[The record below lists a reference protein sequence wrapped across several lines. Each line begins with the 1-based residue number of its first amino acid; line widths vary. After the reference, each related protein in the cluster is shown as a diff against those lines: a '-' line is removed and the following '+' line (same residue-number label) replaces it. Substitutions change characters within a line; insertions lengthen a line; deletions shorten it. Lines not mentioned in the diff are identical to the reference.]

1 MQTQREIELEGYA
14 FGKERMARS
23 IERNE
28 EAGRADGNPY
38 ASAIYRRFV
47 LPLAEIIQRDMTEKR
62 PGRRQAHVQLMG
74 DMDAE
79 ATAFVAVRAAMVDL
93 ITDKGVDLDGPA
105 GRAVM
110 TNVGKSVY
118 HEHLLTHF
126 ANIEPVLFYHLTTD
140 FERRMSKNERHRMT
154 VYKLQ
159 AEKHGIKL
167 PEWGIGDREQVGA
180 YVMEKLSELGL
191 CHINTVHTGRGKQRR
206 TKYSISLTDEVKN
219 LVSQISD
226 YVIESTPYYLPCV
239 EQPRDWVSVTDGGFH
254 TDEMRR
260 LMPWVVKA
268 HPSMRDAMRSA
279 DMPQELAAVNTLQRT
294 KWRINTRML
303 DALGLIHKHFD
314 MEEVLSE
321 NEAPKPER
329 PLWLTRDMETENMS
343 AEQLEEFKVWKRKVA
358 EWYTEAKARGVKWGR
373 FYNALRVA
381 QKFKDYES
389 IYFVYFMDFRGRKYV
404 QTTGVSPQGSDMQ
417 KALLEFSEG
426 KPLDSEEAVSWFKIT
441 GANRFG
447 YDKASLKDRASWVDE
462 RDALILSFA
471 SDPISNTEWTTADK
485 PLQFLAWCFEYANW
499 KVFGKKFRSR
509 ISVGMDGSC
518 NGLQNFSAMLRDE
531 LGGKA
536 TNLVPSN
543 LPNDIYQMVGD
554 VTASLLL
561 AEPDDERNFKHRWL
575 AHGINRTV
583 VKRSVMTL
591 PYGSTRFSCAEFI
604 AGDYLKAGKA
614 IEFEKHEYHAA
625 AEFLSHFV
633 WIAIGEVVV
642 KAREAM
648 DWLQQG
654 ARKIVR
660 GGADSISWNTPS
672 GFPVTQVYW
681 QQSVHQIHTKLHGAA
696 RLKVY
701 REVELPDL
709 NRHKNGI
716 APNFVHSLD
725 ASHLTLTTNACAA
738 LGVDALHM
746 VHDDF
751 GCHAQD
757 AGKLY
762 RVIREQFVRMYNE
775 LDPLVAFWSA
785 YPQLDAT
792 PPLGQLDISQVLE
805 SPYFFS

>member
-1 MQTQREIELEGYA
+1 MKTQREIELEGYA

-23 IERNE
+23 IETNE
-28 EAGRADGNPY
+28 EKGRADGNPY

-47 LPLAEIIQRDMTEKR
+47 LPLAEVIQRDMTEKR
-62 PGRRQAHVQLMG
+62 PGRRQAHVQLMC
-74 DMDAE
+74 DMNPE
-79 ATAFVAVRAAMVDL
+79 ATAFVAVRAAMVAL
-93 ITDKGVDLDGPA
+93 ITDKGTDLDGPA

-110 TNVGKSVY
+110 TDVGKAAY

-126 ANIEPVLFYHLTTD
+126 SNIEPVLFYHLTND

-159 AEKHGIKL
+159 AEKHGVVL
-167 PEWGIGDREQVGA
+167 PEWGVGDREQVGT
-180 YVMEKLSELGL
+180 YLMEKMTELGF
-191 CHINTVHTGRGKQRR
+191 CTIDVVHVGRGKQQR
-206 TKYSISLTDEVKN
+206 TKYSVAITAEVRA
-219 LVSQISD
+219 LVDQITEFC
-226 YVIESTPYYLPCV
+226 IESTPYYLPCV
-239 EQPRDWVSVTDGGFH
+239 EQPRDWTSVTDGGYH

-268 HPSMRDAMRSA
+268 HPSMRDAIREA
-279 DMPQELAAVNTLQRT
+279 DMSQELAAVNALQRT
-294 KWRINTRML
+294 KWRINSKML
-303 DALGLIHKHFD
+303 DTLGSIHQHFD

-321 NEAPKPER
+321 NDAPKPER
-329 PLWLTRDMETENMS
+329 PAWLLRDMETDKMDL
-343 AEQLEEFKVWKRKVA
+343 AQQEEFKLWKRKVA
-358 EWYTEAKARGVKWGR
+358 EWHTEAKVRGIKWGR

-381 QKFKDYES
+381 RQFKDYDELF
-389 IYFVYFMDFRGRKYV
+389 FVYFMDFRGRKYV

-417 KALLEFSEG
+417 KALLEFAVG
-426 KPLDSEEAVSWFKIT
+426 KPLDSQEAVSWFKIT

-447 YDKASLKDRASWVDE
+447 FDKASLTDRSKWVDDRRE
-462 RDALILSFA
+462 LLLSYA
-471 SDPISNTEWTTADK
+471 ADPVSNNEWTQADK
-485 PLQFLAWCFEYANW
+485 PLQFLAWCFEYQDW
-499 KVFGKKFRSR
+499 VTFGDKFRSR

-536 TNLVPSN
+536 TNLVPSA
-543 LPNDIYQMVGD
+543 LPNDIYQMVAD
-554 VTASLLL
+554 VTASALQ
-561 AEPDDERNFKHRWL
+561 AAPPDSKDFRARWL
-575 AHGINRTV
+575 EHGINRTL

-604 AGDYLKAGKA
+604 VGDYLKAGKVSS
-614 IEFEKHEYHAA
+614 ILKHEFHAA
-625 AEFLSHFV
+625 AEYLSHFV
-633 WIAIGEVVV
+633 WAAIGEVVV

-648 DWLQQG
+648 EWLQQS
-654 ARKIVR
+654 ARKLVR
-660 GGADSISWNTPS
+660 GGADSIRWTTPS

-681 QQSVHQIHTKLHGAA
+681 EQSVHQIHTKLCGQA

-701 REVELPDL
+701 REVEKADL

-725 ASHLTLTTNACAA
+725 ASHLTLTTNACTA

-762 RVIREQFVRMYNE
+762 TVIRERFVHMYQQ
-775 LDPLVAFWSA
+775 LDPLVAFWTA
-785 YPQLDAT
+785 HPELDAT
-792 PPLGQLDISQVLE
+792 PAIGKLDITQVLD